1 MDGVSWIV
9 IDRGRHF
16 DTKAVYTY
24 SLTNS
29 QESFVS
35 NELKKNIKFYE
46 TVGLVMVYC
55 EILRRITV
63 RQDHVIC
70 L

>member
-9 IDRGRHF
+9 IDLGRQF

-35 NELKKNIKFYE
+35 NELKNDIKFYE
-46 TVGLVMVYC
+46 TVGIVMC
-55 EILRRITV
+55 EILRGITV

>member
-9 IDRGRHF
+9 IDLGRHF

-35 NELKKNIKFYE
+35 NELKNNFYFAE
-46 TVGLVMVYC
+46 DFQNLNSFDEVESQLDTVSSL
-55 EILRRITV
+55 
-63 RQDHVIC
+63 
-70 L
+70 